1 MSLLDLKLR
10 RDLRG
15 LKSQAIAVA
24 LVMACGLT
32 MMVMTRSLIR
42 TLESTR
48 DDYYRDYRFADLFV
62 RLKRAPDAVTQDLA
76 GIPGISAVQTTIAL
90 SGRLDLK
97 GVPEP
102 ANGLFLSLPETG
114 EAILNR
120 LFLRRGRMITGR
132 SAPGEVLV
140 GEAFAEAHGLQPGDE
155 IAAVLYGKRQVLRIV
170 GIVLSPEFVF
180 EAPPGAALPDHRSY
194 GIFWLPY
201 KELATAA
208 NMEGAFNQ
216 ASFSLAPG
224 AGSDAVIAAIDR
236 ALRPYGGRGAYDR
249 ESHPSHMRLRDE
261 IRVLHGL
268 SVGFP
273 IVFLGVAAFMT
284 NAVMNRLITLQRE
297 QIAILKAFGFSNRE
311 IGGHYLKF
319 AFVIVLAGS
328 ALGIIGGIGLGHKLV
343 NMYHLFFRFPRLEF
357 HLAGNVLFA
366 AVVVCAFAAL
376 VGVWGAVRSAVRLPP
391 AEAMRPEP
399 PASFRPALLERL
411 KLTRGFTPS
420 LRMALRN
427 IERRPVRA
435 LLTCTALALAT
446 GILVVPSAFRDGIN
460 HVLDYQWDMMQRQT
474 VIASLIEPGPPQ
486 ALADFANLPGVT
498 LAEPNRVAPAELRAG
513 NHMRRISI
521 VGVRPQ
527 AVLNRIIDAH
537 DRQIALPP
545 QGIVLSAKLAE
556 VLHVRAG
563 DPLTVRV
570 LDGKRPEFIV
580 PVASLA
586 EDFAGTAAYMEI
598 DALNRLLGEG
608 DRITGAYLSVT
619 NGGWLE
625 FLHAVKRTA
634 RTAAIVNKQAI
645 RDGFRKTTAQSI
657 GLIQKIY
664 LTFATIV
671 AFGIIYNSA
680 RIALSERQRELATL
694 RVLGFT
700 QGEVGVVLV
709 GELVILTLVAL
720 PFGMLIGSGL
730 AGAILKSVNTEFV
743 RLPLILTPSNYAFA
757 VLVVSLASLISAS
770 LACRRLSRLDLVGVL
785 KARD

>member
-155 IAAVLYGKRQVLRIV
+155 IAAVLYGKREVLRIV

-328 ALGIIGGIGLGHKLV
+328 ALGISGGIGLGHKLV

-357 HLAGNVLFA
+357 HLAGNVLFV

-391 AEAMRPEP
+391 AEAMR
-399 PASFRPALLERL
+399 
-411 KLTRGFTPS
+411 
-420 LRMALRN
+420 
-427 IERRPVRA
+427 
-435 LLTCTALALAT
+435 
-446 GILVVPSAFRDGIN
+446 
-460 HVLDYQWDMMQRQT
+460 
-474 VIASLIEPGPPQ
+474 
-486 ALADFANLPGVT
+486 
-498 LAEPNRVAPAELRAG
+498 
-513 NHMRRISI
+513 
-521 VGVRPQ
+521 
-527 AVLNRIIDAH
+527 
-537 DRQIALPP
+537 
-545 QGIVLSAKLAE
+545 
-556 VLHVRAG
+556 
-563 DPLTVRV
+563 
-570 LDGKRPEFIV
+570 
-580 PVASLA
+580 
-586 EDFAGTAAYMEI
+586 
-598 DALNRLLGEG
+598 
-608 DRITGAYLSVT
+608 
-619 NGGWLE
+619 
-625 FLHAVKRTA
+625 
-634 RTAAIVNKQAI
+634 
-645 RDGFRKTTAQSI
+645 
-657 GLIQKIY
+657 
-664 LTFATIV
+664 
-671 AFGIIYNSA
+671 
-680 RIALSERQRELATL
+680 
-694 RVLGFT
+694 
-700 QGEVGVVLV
+700 
-709 GELVILTLVAL
+709 
-720 PFGMLIGSGL
+720 
-730 AGAILKSVNTEFV
+730 
-743 RLPLILTPSNYAFA
+743 
-757 VLVVSLASLISAS
+757 
-770 LACRRLSRLDLVGVL
+770 
-785 KARD
+785 